1 MSSDWSR
8 LLRVNANKTSN
19 LPGFIIIK
27 PYTGISEKSVVSIW
41 RKETNDGNEI
51 HPLYARGFII
61 QLLVYIYKCRK
72 KIKEINKERERVHY
86 VSILRERKVLE
97 RLVR

>member
-19 LPGFIIIK
+19 LQGFIIIK

-41 RKETNDGNEI
+41 RKETNDGNEFI
-51 HPLYARGFII
+51 HCMPGD
-61 QLLVYIYKCRK
+61 
-72 KIKEINKERERVHY
+72 
-86 VSILRERKVLE
+86 S
-97 RLVR
+97 